1 MCGSCLQ
8 SFRKKRSENRGRNKC
23 EKRKWEPREEHMA
36 KAEVPAAEGTYGK
49 NRSENHGRNVAGK
62 RKRL

>member
-1 MCGSCLQ
+1 
-8 SFRKKRSENRGRNKC
+8 
-23 EKRKWEPREEHMA
+23 MA